1 MAHWISPK
9 DQTSNSK
16 EKTFYAD
23 TASDVA
29 NLPTAESEVAIGSA
43 CLVIATGDVYM
54 LNSSRTWEVIGG

>member
-9 DQTSNSK
+9 DQVSNSK

-23 TASDVA
+23 TVSDVA
-29 NLPTAESEVAIGSA
+29 NLPTEESEVAIGST

-54 LNSSRTWEVIGG
+54 LNSSRTWEVLGG